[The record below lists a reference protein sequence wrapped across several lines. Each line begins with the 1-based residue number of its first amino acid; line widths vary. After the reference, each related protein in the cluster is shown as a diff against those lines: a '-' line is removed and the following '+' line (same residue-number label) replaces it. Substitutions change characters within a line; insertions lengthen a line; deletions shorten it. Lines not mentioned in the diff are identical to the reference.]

1 MRTSLTGFVLLLLL
15 TSCGVYKQSLLLQAE
30 QDHIYDTLLQKRY
43 EAESNYVLRP
53 YDEFQ
58 LRVYS
63 NRGEEIQMVD
73 ALSGGMGQQGG
84 VNPQMFQTQQG
95 FWVYR
100 IQADSTV
107 VLPLVGRQKLAGYT
121 LVQADSLL
129 SVAYNTYYKGAFA
142 KVNPTSRRVIVF
154 RGQEAIVLPLKY
166 EGMTLLEVLAEAG
179 GINNQMRATNIRLVR
194 GDLQNPNVYVIDLT
208 TVEGMRRINMQAYPN
223 DVLYIEPLRRPFL
236 EAFKDVSPVVSMITG
251 LSTFIIST
259 LLLIRQF

>member
-1 MRTSLTGFVLLLLL
+1 MRALGIGLCLLLLF
-15 TSCGVYKQSLLLQAE
+15 TSCGVYRQSLLLQVK

-43 EAESNYVLRP
+43 EAENNYVLRP
-53 YDEFQ
+53 YEEIQ

-63 NRGEEIQMVD
+63 NEGEEIQVID
-73 ALSGGMGQQGG
+73 ALSGMRQQGA
-84 VNPQMFQTQQG
+84 VNQQMFQTQQG

-107 VLPLVGRQKLAGYT
+107 LLPLVGRQKLAGYT

-129 SVAYNTYYKGAFA
+129 SVAYDAYYKGAFV
-142 KVNPTSRRVIVF
+142 KINPTSRRVVVF
-154 RGQEAIVLPLKY
+154 RGQEATVLPLKY

-179 GINNQMRATNIRLVR
+179 GINNQLRATNIRLVR

-208 TVEGMRRINMQAYPN
+208 TIEGMRRINMQAYPN
-223 DVLYIEPLRRPFL
+223 DILYVEPLRRPFL